1 MKVGGHNREID
12 YERLG
17 ATLVIA
23 AAIILA
29 IRTARRPPLYDESFS
44 NRDWGDEMDFATKVA
59 GHLVSTATR
68 RKPEFFKHKDV
79 PWYMPDDE
87 DVLK

>member
-29 IRTARRPPLYDESFS
+29 IRTARKPPRYDEGFS
-44 NRDWGDEMDFATKVA
+44 NRDWEEEMDFATRVA
-59 GHLVSTATR
+59 GHLVNAATR

-79 PWYMPDDE
+79 AWYEPDDQ
-87 DVLK
+87 DVQA